1 MGKELHRIQRR
12 KKSIE
17 IINNIIKKA
26 ESTFVI
32 HYSCE
37 SFYGR
42 EDGTSPRITSIAIRN
57 LASGQ
62 TDSYSIHQV
71 AEEEQIQ
78 FEDINKHYNMLE
90 KKMLKRFFDFVN
102 IHQHFTWIHWNMR
115 DVNYGFAAI
124 EHRYRVLGGKP
135 VQISETNKFDISRAL
150 VDIYGIAYI
159 GHPRL
164 ESLMRKNQ
172 ITNKDFLSGKDEA
185 EAFDKKLFIKLHQS
199 TLRKVD
205 TIANIFERTADGTLK
220 TNASWREQHGYTIQA
235 VTEYIQHHWL
245 IITITVIACI
255 ITFILRFIDL
265 IDIFNKYASPST
277 SLP

>member
-235 VTEYIQHHWL
+235 AAEYIQHHWL

-265 IDIFNKYASPST
+265 IDIFNKYASQST

>member
-12 KKSIE
+12 RKSIE
-17 IINNIIKKA
+17 RINNIIKNA
-26 ESTFVI
+26 ESTLVI

-37 SFYGR
+37 SFYDR

-71 AEEEQIQ
+71 AEEERISL
-78 FEDINKHYNMLE
+78 ENIDNYYNMLE
-90 KKMLKRFFDFVN
+90 KKMLKRFFDFVTT
-102 IHQHFTWIHWNMR
+102 HKHFTWIHWNMR

-135 VQISETNKFDISRAL
+135 VQISEANKFDISRAL
-150 VDIYGIAYI
+150 VDLYGVSYI
-159 GHPRL
+159 EHPRL
-164 ESLMRKNQ
+164 ESLMQKNK
-172 ITNKDFLSGKDEA
+172 ITNKDFLSGKSEA

-205 TIANIFERTADGTLK
+205 NIANIFERAADGTLK
-220 TNASWREQHGYTIQA
+220 TNASWREQHGYTLQSAI
-235 VTEYIQHHWL
+235 EYIQNHWL
-245 IITITVIACI
+245 IILLAILAGIM
-255 ITFILRFIDL
+255 TFIIRFFNL
-265 IDIFNKYASPST
+265 IDMFINIGR
-277 SLP
+277 

>member
-1 MGKELHRIQRR
+1 M
-12 KKSIE
+12 
-17 IINNIIKKA
+17 
-26 ESTFVI
+26 I

-235 VTEYIQHHWL
+235 AAEYIQHHWL

-265 IDIFNKYASPST
+265 IDIFNKYASQST

>member
-1 MGKELHRIQRR
+1 
-12 KKSIE
+12 
-17 IINNIIKKA
+17 
-26 ESTFVI
+26 
-32 HYSCE
+32 
-37 SFYGR
+37 
-42 EDGTSPRITSIAIRN
+42 
-57 LASGQ
+57 
-62 TDSYSIHQV
+62 
-71 AEEEQIQ
+71 
-78 FEDINKHYNMLE
+78 MLE

-235 VTEYIQHHWL
+235 VAEYIQHHWL

>member
-17 IINNIIKKA
+17 KINNIIKNA
-26 ESTFVI
+26 ESTLVI

-37 SFYGR
+37 SFYDR

-71 AEEEQIQ
+71 AEEEQIP
-78 FEDINKHYNMLE
+78 FEDIDKHYNMLE
-90 KKMLKRFFDFVN
+90 KKMLKRFFDFVTA
-102 IHQHFTWIHWNMR
+102 HQHFTWIHWNMR

-124 EHRYRVLGGKP
+124 EHRYRVLGGEP
-135 VQISETNKFDISRAL
+135 IQISETNKFDISRTL

-220 TNASWREQHGYTIQA
+220 TNASWREQHGYTLQA
-235 VTEYIQHHWL
+235 AAEYIQHHWL

-255 ITFILRFIDL
+255 MAFILRFIDL
-265 IDIFNKYASPST
+265 IAILSKYTNSNATLS
-277 SLP
+277 

>member
-17 IINNIIKKA
+17 RINNIIKKA
-26 ESTFVI
+26 ESTLVI

-37 SFYGR
+37 SFYNR

-71 AEEEQIQ
+71 AEEEQIL
-78 FEDINKHYNMLE
+78 FEDINKHYNTLE

-102 IHQHFTWIHWNMR
+102 THQNFTWIHWNMR

-220 TNASWREQHGYTIQA
+220 TNASWREQHGYTLQA
-235 VTEYIQHHWL
+235 AAEYIQHHWL

-265 IDIFNKYASPST
+265 IAIFNKYINFG
-277 SLP
+277 

>member
-78 FEDINKHYNMLE
+78 FEDIRSHFIIPE
-90 KKMLKRFFDFVN
+90 KV
-102 IHQHFTWIHWNMR
+102 
-115 DVNYGFAAI
+115 
-124 EHRYRVLGGKP
+124 
-135 VQISETNKFDISRAL
+135 
-150 VDIYGIAYI
+150 
-159 GHPRL
+159 
-164 ESLMRKNQ
+164 
-172 ITNKDFLSGKDEA
+172 
-185 EAFDKKLFIKLHQS
+185 IKI
-199 TLRKVD
+199 V
-205 TIANIFERTADGTLK
+205 
-220 TNASWREQHGYTIQA
+220 
-235 VTEYIQHHWL
+235 
-245 IITITVIACI
+245 
-255 ITFILRFIDL
+255 
-265 IDIFNKYASPST
+265 
-277 SLP
+277 

>member
-235 VTEYIQHHWL
+235 VAEYIQHHWL
-245 IITITVIACI
+245 IIIITVIACI

>member
-235 VTEYIQHHWL
+235 VAEYIQHHWL